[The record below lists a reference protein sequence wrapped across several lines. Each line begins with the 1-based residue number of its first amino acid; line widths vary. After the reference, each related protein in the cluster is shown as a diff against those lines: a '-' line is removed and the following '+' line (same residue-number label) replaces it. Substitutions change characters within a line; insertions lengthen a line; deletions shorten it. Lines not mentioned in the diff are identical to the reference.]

1 MCFSLLITEVN
12 LIDNRSSES
21 RKRAIGNRIR
31 SLVCYSLTGLL
42 GMATCLSKNKR
53 HAEDLRNLKLV
64 IYINRCKKNAKP
76 IVIS

>member
-1 MCFSLLITEVN
+1 MCFSLLTTEVN

-42 GMATCLSKNKR
+42 DMAACLSKNKR
-53 HAEDLRNLKLV
+53 HTEAMRNLKLV

>member
-21 RKRAIGNRIR
+21 PKRAVGNRIR
-31 SLVCYSLTGLL
+31 SLVCSSLTGLL
-42 GMATCLSKNKR
+42 GMVACLRKNKR
-53 HAEDLRNLKLV
+53 HAEAMRNLKLV